1 METIRIAVDGM
12 TCQGC
17 VNSLTRALQAT
28 PGVASATVTLAP
40 AQASIEHDP
49 ATAPLDVLRA
59 VIADAGFE
67 AR

>member
-1 METIRIAVDGM
+1 METTRIAVEGM

-17 VNSLTRALQAT
+17 VNSLTRALLAT
-28 PGVASATVTLAP
+28 PGVRSATVTLQP

-49 ATAPLDVLRA
+49 ATAPADRLRA

-67 AR
+67 AH

>member
-1 METIRIAVDGM
+1 MDTTLIPVDGM

-28 PGVASATVTLAP
+28 PGVKSATVTLAP

-49 ATAPLDVLRA
+49 ATAPTDLLRT

>member
-1 METIRIAVDGM
+1 METTRIMVHGM

-17 VNSLTRALQAT
+17 VNSLTRALTAT
-28 PGVASATVTLAP
+28 PGVQSATVTLTP

-49 ATAPLDVLRA
+49 ATVAVDRLRA
-59 VIADAGFE
+59 VIEDAGFE

>member
-1 METIRIAVDGM
+1 METTRIAVEGM

-17 VNSLTRALQAT
+17 VNSLARALKST
-28 PGVASATVTLAP
+28 PGVQSATVTLEP

-49 ATAPLDVLRA
+49 LAAPVAALRA

>member
-1 METIRIAVDGM
+1 METTRIEVAGM

-17 VNSLTRALQAT
+17 VNSLTRALTAT
-28 PGVASATVTLAP
+28 PGVQSVAVTLEP

-49 ATAPLDVLRA
+49 ATAPVARLRA
-59 VIADAGFE
+59 VIEDAGFE

>member
-1 METIRIAVDGM
+1 METTRIPVDGM

-17 VNSLTRALQAT
+17 VNSLTRALQGT
-28 PGVASATVTLAP
+28 PGVKSATVTLTP

-49 ATAPLDVLRA
+49 AIAPADRLRS

>member
-1 METIRIAVDGM
+1 METIHIAIDGM

-17 VNSLTRALQAT
+17 VNSLTRALQTA
-28 PGVASATVTLAP
+28 PGVASATVTLVP
-40 AQASIEHDP
+40 AQATIEHDP
-49 ATAPLDVLRA
+49 ATAPVDALRA

>member
-1 METIRIAVDGM
+1 METIHIAIDGM

-17 VNSLTRALQAT
+17 VNSLTRALQAA
-28 PGVASATVTLAP
+28 PGVKSATVTLVP

-49 ATAPLDVLRA
+49 ATAPVDVLHA

>member
-1 METIRIAVDGM
+1 METTRIAVEGM

-17 VNSLTRALQAT
+17 VNSLTRALKST
-28 PGVASATVTLAP
+28 PGVQSATVTLEP

-49 ATAPLDVLRA
+49 LAAPVDALRS

>member
-1 METIRIAVDGM
+1 METTRIAVDGM

-17 VNSLTRALQAT
+17 VNSLTRALKST
-28 PGVASATVTLAP
+28 PGVHSATVTLEP

-49 ATAPLDVLRA
+49 VAATVDALRA

>member
-1 METIRIAVDGM
+1 V
-12 TCQGC
+12 Q
-17 VNSLTRALQAT
+17 
-28 PGVASATVTLAP
+28 SATVTLEP

-49 ATAPLDVLRA
+49 LAAPVDALRA

>member
-1 METIRIAVDGM
+1 M

-17 VNSLTRALQAT
+17 VNSLSRALQAT
-28 PGVASATVTLAP
+28 PGVQSATVTLEP

-49 ATAPLDVLRA
+49 VTAPAGRLRE
-59 VIADAGFE
+59 VIAEAGFE

>member
-1 METIRIAVDGM
+1 METIRIAVEGM

-17 VNSLTRALQAT
+17 VNSLTRALEAT
-28 PGVASATVTLAP
+28 PGVQSAVVTLAP
-40 AQASIEHDP
+40 PQASIEHDP
-49 ATAPLDVLRA
+49 ESAPPEVLRT